1 MSAILNRPLFRQN
14 GGEITHADA
23 YPYHGEGP
31 QIVRNPSGLSHG
43 EVGKRLL
50 DATVGMPFE
59 LTRGLVTG
67 EMEDPG
73 NWSALNRMTEN
84 ERADQARI
92 VEDTL
97 NELTPRDR
105 GFVETLLA
113 NGVSLERAMGRL
125 RQKLLLERNEIA
137 AETRDYTLPPDA
149 PPYIHPTEA
158 EMFEQVGE
166 PVRTQAEA
174 LMEREGYPA
183 DFAVPY
189 VRQSQQLFE
198 EERPYSVPELPPE
211 GLLQQPSRFQNGGDV
226 TEPEQGFV
234 ERATKD
240 VRRWDFLTKGEERRH
255 RAQLELYNN
264 FSPKQRERVGQ
275 LTLEGLNAEDAIFRV
290 WTEAREALG
299 SDMIYR
305 QDPIFSSP
313 PIDEETD
320 IPEGRLTPPPEIEF
334 MGPTYQQ
341 GGPVMPQQAMMAP
354 PMGMPAGVSSEDE
367 ALLGGVA
374 QLGQDYVQDMMGGLD
389 TADTPEGLINA
400 IRGNDLPLE
409 ARYDELAQLVGPEDA
424 QATPESVLAL
434 VQPTLML
441 VDAGVGSLMPGITG
455 ETEMMTESGAPTPMG
470 EGVGNLMMAGAPP
483 PDMMMAGA
491 PQNFQ
496 KGGRVSPLDRFR
508 QFGGLQGLQQ
518 AFPTQAPPA
527 PPALRPMPSTP
538 VQPIGQLAPG
548 GMPSMSPWDFPTTA
562 QPTPVQPIG
571 QLAPGGMSSMSPW
584 DFPTTRDA
592 IIRGKKRRPMPPT
605 PVQPIGQPTPG
616 GMPSAPVPDFPT
628 IWMPPNH
635 PLVPDLL
642 TQTQPTPGEMPSA
655 PVPDFPTTALPLA
668 AQAPVPAAQAQIP
681 PSGQISPFGATG
693 GFSGYLNRL
702 GGLTAPRQ
710 IPAMNDLT
718 AHRFKQFGGLQGLRG
733 YNPVSFLQEGGRV
746 SPSARFRQFGG
757 LQGLQQQALNAAPV
771 PYAAMLNQPAAFRTG
786 AKDINYK
793 TPGDAAIRHGMTT
806 GNIFAPGQ
814 FLNKFQRDAV
824 QQGIPTGGN
833 RAILANLRSN
843 KNILGQNPEQAGQ
856 LRQFLGTGNVLERL
870 RPQFALDAYD
880 WAIREEA
887 RKQQTKP
894 PSFLQR
900 AAGPLVSAATA
911 NLLGPFSPVAGG
923 LVNRALTGRAP
934 LPPAAQV
941 PVSAAQ
947 AQISPAGPMAGL
959 AAQNPFVTLPGGAQG
974 SRDLFLNQ
982 LRAGQVSPQL
992 FWKGGPVIQK
1002 FQDGTG
1008 VKKNGNLIRE
1018 DIPVFLQYN
1027 PLQQVSGLKEYV
1039 EDTVP
1044 LVSELLMPRR
1054 SREQDLQLAFYQGL
1068 GKFGQRL
1075 ASPEEGQRGLSLG
1088 ASIGAALPDVITPVI
1103 ETGKQHDVA
1112 DREMKAVAL
1121 QLAAQQRKEDIA
1133 SATTLTS
1140 ALSKHYGDQYRFTNV
1155 DGQIIATNKYNPRD
1169 TFSLG
1174 NFAGP
1179 TRHIVNDR
1187 VAEIS
1192 PEGKVTELADF
1203 SDAETGKDIWGGSKD
1218 AKIAEFIADNKNNVI
1233 AWGEGTLRDPQLA
1246 NLIEGAIYEKAR
1258 RSVDR
1263 FGNLQAFTVPPWM
1276 KEAITKRYGED
1287 EKLTLF
1293 LTGNLDDIKSA
1304 ASLSE
1309 ATGRKDGGPV
1319 VQNFKDGNGV
1329 SSEGNPNLDP
1339 DLSRGGG
1346 DIISG
1351 RYNPELAAGL
1361 KLPFHTVGN
1370 WLVGQLQEVG
1380 FAEGDLPFQETA
1392 GAKIELTALK
1402 GATSRFFTE
1411 GAGDGRTLSAEYE
1424 NLQKEIQAM
1433 GGFST
1438 NAKLLLKLKQVRT
1451 AIQNEVAKHAH
1462 QIAVEDEIS
1471 RASPQTR
1478 QIGADISGEPLTTTK
1493 TQLGNAVAKKAEGRD
1508 LLKEYDRAINM
1519 LEGHLTGDRPSISEI
1534 LQSIEGP

>member
-548 GMPSMSPWDFPTTA
+548 GM
-562 QPTPVQPIG
+562 
-571 QLAPGGMSSMSPW
+571 SSMSPW

-628 IWMPPNH
+628 
-635 PLVPDLL
+635 
-642 TQTQPTPGEMPSA
+642 
-655 PVPDFPTTALPLA
+655 TTLPLA